1 MKKGTLYLVG
11 TPIGNLGDFSSRGI
25 EILQSVD
32 FIAAEDTRVTAKL
45 LRHFNIHTPLIS
57 YYKHNQHERGKEL
70 LSKLLSGK
78 NIALVSDAGMPCISD
93 PGEELV
99 RSCAES
105 DIKVNV
111 VPGPSAVISALCLS
125 GFPAT
130 RFCFEGFLST
140 TRKNRMQ
147 RLDEIRDYPETIIFY
162 EAPHRIEAML
172 SDLYSVFG
180 NRNICLARELTK
192 LHEELIRGPV
202 KDIIPLC
209 AQLKGEM
216 VVVCQ
221 GAPEEENTVTLEEAA
236 EMAGQLKAEGL
247 STKQAVA
254 QTAKQLGIS
263 KNELY
268 RFVVNKER

>member
-1 MKKGTLYLVG
+1 MEKGTLYLVG

-25 EILQSVD
+25 EILQAVD

-99 RSCAES
+99 CSCAES

-147 RLDEIRDYPETIIFY
+147 RLDEIKEYRETLIFY
-162 EAPHRIEAML
+162 EAPHKLLKTLE
-172 SDLYSVFG
+172 DLYQVFG
-180 NRNICLARELTK
+180 DRKIAIVKEITK
-192 LHEELIRGPV
+192 LHENVLHTSLANAKKIFEKEAP
-202 KDIIPLC
+202 
-209 AQLKGEM
+209 KGEYVL
-216 VVVCQ
+216 VVE
-221 GAPEEENTVTLEEAA
+221 GATLPLEPEMTFEEAVA
-236 EMAGQLKAEGL
+236 LARDKKEQGL
-247 STKQAVA
+247 SSSQASKEAAA
-254 QTAKQLGIS
+254 QSGYS
-263 KNELY
+263 KSQIYKSILD
-268 RFVVNKER
+268 

>member
-1 MKKGTLYLVG
+1 MEKGTLYLVG

-70 LSKLLSGK
+70 LNNLLSGK

-99 RSCAES
+99 RSCAEL

-147 RLDEIRDYPETIIFY
+147 RLDEIRDYPETLIFY
-162 EAPHRIEAML
+162 EAPHKLLKTLE
-172 SDLYSVFG
+172 DLYQAFG
-180 NRNICLARELTK
+180 DRKIAIVKEITK
-192 LHEELIRGPV
+192 LHENVLHTSLANAKKIFEEEAP
-202 KDIIPLC
+202 
-209 AQLKGEM
+209 KGEYVL
-216 VVVCQ
+216 VVE
-221 GAPEEENTVTLEEAA
+221 GATLSLEPKMTFEEAVA
-236 EMAGQLKAEGL
+236 LARDKKEQGL
-247 STKQAVA
+247 SSSQASKEAAA
-254 QTAKQLGIS
+254 QSGYS
-263 KNELY
+263 KSQIYKSILD
-268 RFVVNKER
+268 